1 MFKFKYEKEGDGI
14 VVFRHGSR
22 ARAVAKRQ
30 VLELAR
36 LGELQWFPGLRK
48 DVAGFIRLLNEP
60 RTEQYARYRG
70 YCRRFGIRY

>member
-1 MFKFKYEKEGDGI
+1 MFKFKYETEGDVI
-14 VVFRHGSR
+14 VVFRHGSHT
-22 ARAVAKRQ
+22 RAVSKRQ

-36 LGELQWFPGLRK
+36 LGELQWFPGLRREI
-48 DVAGFIRLLNEP
+48 AGFVRLLDET